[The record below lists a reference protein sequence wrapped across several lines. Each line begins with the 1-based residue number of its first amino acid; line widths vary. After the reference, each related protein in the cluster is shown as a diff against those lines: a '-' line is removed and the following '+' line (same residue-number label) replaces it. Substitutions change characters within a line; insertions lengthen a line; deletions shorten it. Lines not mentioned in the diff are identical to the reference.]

1 MLRKLLLT
9 PLMLLTDPQKFKN
22 SKIPPILSLIW
33 MGLCISKWALI
44 LEDKFSLSGNVKCY
58 KARKGKKDFMQEE
71 DGIIT
76 FEIS

>member
-1 MLRKLLLT
+1 
-9 PLMLLTDPQKFKN
+9 
-22 SKIPPILSLIW
+22 

-76 FEIS
+76 FETS